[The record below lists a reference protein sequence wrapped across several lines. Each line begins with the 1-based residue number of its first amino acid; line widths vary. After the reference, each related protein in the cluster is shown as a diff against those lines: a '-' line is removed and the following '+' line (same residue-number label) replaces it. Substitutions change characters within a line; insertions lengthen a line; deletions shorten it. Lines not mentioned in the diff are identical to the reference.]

1 MRRIFRLAAALLLLL
16 AIGVAALAGAAYR
29 SYHRDLPLQRQRG
42 PVGLLARTSL
52 GRRAADRRAYD
63 ALADE
68 LHGLG
73 VTDVF
78 AHVGP
83 VRLALAGADPA
94 AGRPGVAIYAR
105 WTTDAV
111 EWATDGCGA
120 ASPEA
125 NIATAALRFWSGCA
139 N

>member
-42 PVGLLARTSL
+42 PVGLWLEHRWVGEPQTD
-52 GRRAADRRAYD
+52 GAYD